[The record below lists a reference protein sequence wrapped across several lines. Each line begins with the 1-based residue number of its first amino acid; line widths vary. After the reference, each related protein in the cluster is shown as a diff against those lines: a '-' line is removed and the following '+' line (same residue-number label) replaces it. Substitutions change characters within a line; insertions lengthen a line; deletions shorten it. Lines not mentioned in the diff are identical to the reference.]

1 MIQAKDRPRRKHKAG
16 IDQDENRHRRNH
28 TTLQIRKQ
36 KRKAGLAMRRNLTSD
51 NGSSYNTSMATSST
65 STSTTS
71 TSTTSSTASTPQC
84 PLPSF
89 LNRQDLNLTSELI
102 QVLTTIQT
110 RTDTNGQDPHTNIS
124 SSSTDMKMEDRDSL
138 LVTQM
143 NNTNLIPILLQTINS
158 YHEMSEPFMK
168 NVEDGGDAISYDE
181 SFQTHLQEQAIV
193 CLGNIAG
200 TSHEMK
206 LFLLN
211 TNYKHMSVIT
221 SLVSIMTQVQKHILK
236 MSQEDYPNDKSH
248 VFYPEIK
255 MCWNLLEKLTWTLS
269 TLCRGIVDFDK
280 VSIMIP
286 SLLDLYQVNLEYL
299 REHAGYHTHAKI
311 VLQILVNV
319 IWTLAYMTND
329 ASEKQLLALHCEAF
343 RHLDD
348 AIFESLEETLA
359 LKYTHVAK
367 AMVEALDRGETFSM
381 QQHGEDLNMTLTNL
395 QLGALRIFSN
405 FTIGDSTHDYYEEK
419 LTRYFC
425 TDSLVQTLSTL
436 VSNIDGT
443 STSKDVAMEALYLCS
458 NLADQGERFCVD
470 CMMNNASFLSIL
482 LDVIENGQRDLKIEA
497 LWVIGNSMEWLYTRE
512 IHELVTKHDLL
523 KYLCQ
528 NLEFYDAKTTLMV
541 LDSIDSIFQAG
552 DSLGQSLNYQSRLEE
567 VDGIYKI
574 ESLQTHVDNTI
585 YQRALQ
591 IIENY
596 FEVDKEEEYED
607 ANVHDQWRDNFP
619 ATEEWRKEHEEGEPF
634 VEKHFNSGFA

>member
-51 NGSSYNTSMATSST
+51 NGSSYNTAMDTSANASATSANT
-65 STSTTS
+65 STP
-71 TSTTSSTASTPQC
+71 AAPQC

-89 LNRQDLNLTSELI
+89 LNRKDLTLTSELI
-102 QVLTTIQT
+102 QVLTTIPT
-110 RTDTNGQDPHTNIS
+110 RTDNNGQDPHTNTS
-124 SSSTDMKMEDRDSL
+124 SSSTDMNMEDQETL

-143 NNTNLIPILLQTINS
+143 NNSNLIPILLQTINS
-158 YHEMSEPFMK
+158 YHEMSESFMK
-168 NVEDGGDAISYDE
+168 NVEDGGDEISYDD
-181 SFQTHLQEQAIV
+181 SFQTDIQEQAIV

-200 TSHEMK
+200 TSQEMK

-221 SLVSIMTQVQKHILK
+221 SLVSIMTQVQKHIQTMAK
-236 MSQEDYPNDKSH
+236 EDCFNDRSH
-248 VFYPEIK
+248 MFFPEIK

-269 TLCRGIVDFDK
+269 TLCRGKVDFDK

-299 REHAGYHTHAKI
+299 REHAGNHTHAKI
-311 VLQILVNV
+311 VLQILTNV

-329 ASEKQLLALHCEAF
+329 ATEDQLMGLHCEAF

-359 LKYTHVAK
+359 LKYTYVAK
-367 AMVEALDRGETFSM
+367 AIVEAVNRGEAFSM
-381 QQHGEDLNMTLTNL
+381 QHEDKSDLHMTLTNL

-405 FTIGDSTHDYYEEK
+405 YTIGDSTHDYYEEK

-425 TDSLVQTLSTL
+425 TDSLVQTLCSIL
-436 VSNIDGT
+436 VASLNGT

-458 NLADQGERFCVD
+458 NLADQGERFCVN
-470 CMMNNASFLSIL
+470 CIMNNASFLKIL
-482 LDVIENGQRDLKIEA
+482 LDIIENGQRDLKIEA

-523 KYLCQ
+523 KYLCL
-528 NLEFYDAKTTLMV
+528 NLEFYDTKTTLMV
-541 LDSIDSIFQAG
+541 LDSIDSSLQAG
-552 DSLGQSLNYQSRLEE
+552 ESLEQSPNYQSRLEE
-567 VDGIYKI
+567 VDGIDKI
-574 ESLQTHVDNTI
+574 ESLQTHVDDSI

-619 ATEEWRKEHEEGEPF
+619 ATEEWRKEHEEGG
-634 VEKHFNSGFA
+634 VK